1 MVSGDPTVA
10 SGVESALENALSEA
24 NFGVIDEQ
32 FISGV
37 RPGADLASM
46 RQAVLADG
54 GNIMVIAEVLPAG
67 QRQLNYSGRRE
78 TLTIASLQVSAVLLD
93 ERRNLG
99 APWVQ
104 NFEYVALNAPEKA
117 RAAAEPIANE
127 LVSRL
132 RDLVA
137 SQ

>member
-1 MVSGDPTVA
+1 V
-10 SGVESALENALSEA
+10 VESVFENALSA
-24 NFGVIDEQ
+24 ADFGVIDEQ
-32 FISGV
+32 FISGLSSA
-37 RPGADLASM
+37 ADLASM

-54 GNIMVIAEVLPAG
+54 GNIMVIAELLPAG
-67 QRQLNYSGRRE
+67 QRELNYSGRRE
-78 TLTIASLQVSAVLLD
+78 MLMIASLQVRAVLLE

-99 APWVQ
+99 APWTQ
-104 NFEYVALNAPEKA
+104 SLEYVALNAPEKA

-127 LVSRL
+127 LVIRL